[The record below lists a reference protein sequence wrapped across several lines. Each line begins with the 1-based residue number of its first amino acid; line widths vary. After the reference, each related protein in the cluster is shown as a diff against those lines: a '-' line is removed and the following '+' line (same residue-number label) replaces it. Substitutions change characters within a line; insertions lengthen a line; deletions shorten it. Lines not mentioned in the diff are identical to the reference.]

1 MKNEEIKKTVVSLFD
16 DDGNLLPKADREV
29 ITEDCEFFPEDLV
42 TTRVSVSG
50 DLPMQIAKFG
60 WAKTSFHISVPCA
73 LESGELERAKKF
85 ALKQR
90 DEFLESEAENYKQF
104 LDGLGID
111 YGKVDQQMKGK

>member
-16 DDGNLLPKADREV
+16 DGGNLLPKPDRKV

-42 TTRVSVSG
+42 TTRVSISG
-50 DLPMQIAKFG
+50 EMPMQIAKFG

-73 LESGELERAKKF
+73 LEAEEFKRAKKF